1 MTPFSLLYR
10 KEAVEGLLY
19 FIRAMSGKF
28 TVLMRQKGM
37 IQDLKSR
44 GWEVIQCTFVSVV
57 RKEVTIIVMLLY
69 LIYHNRGVL
78 CRGQNKVLKSTF
90 PLHSL

>member
-1 MTPFSLLYR
+1 MMPFSILYR

-28 TVLMRQKGM
+28 IVLMRQKGM

-57 RKEVTIIVMLLY
+57 RKEVTIIVMVCLSHLPQY
-69 LIYHNRGVL
+69 IERGFTW
-78 CRGQNKVLKSTF
+78 RSK
-90 PLHSL
+90 

>member
-1 MTPFSLLYR
+1 MMPFSILYR

-57 RKEVTIIVMLLY
+57 RKEVTIIVMVCLSHLPQY
-69 LIYHNRGVL
+69 IERGFTW
-78 CRGQNKVLKSTF
+78 RSK
-90 PLHSL
+90 

>member
-1 MTPFSLLYR
+1 MTPFSILYR

-28 TVLMRQKGM
+28 TVLMRTKGN
-37 IQDLKSR
+37 DSR
-44 GWEVIQCTFVSVV
+44 ISNQEVGKWIQCTFVSVV

-69 LIYHNRGVL
+69 LIYHN
-78 CRGQNKVLKSTF
+78 K
-90 PLHSL
+90 